1 MIELQCIK
9 IHDCVVLIKIID
21 FTYLIL
27 QERENNVIRG
37 FPETMKDKRKELHI
51 SISGLSKLTDI
62 SKSALYDYE
71 NGTREPSTMRFLT
84 ICSVLKI
91 NPNKFIK

>member
-1 MIELQCIK
+1 M
-9 IHDCVVLIKIID
+9 
-21 FTYLIL
+21 
-27 QERENNVIRG
+27 IRG
-37 FPETMKDKRKELHI
+37 FPETMKAKRRELHI
-51 SISGLSKLTDI
+51 SIKKLSLLTDI

-71 NGTREPSTMRFLT
+71 NGTREPSTLKILT

>member
-1 MIELQCIK
+1 M
-9 IHDCVVLIKIID
+9 
-21 FTYLIL
+21 
-27 QERENNVIRG
+27 IRG
-37 FPETMKDKRKELHI
+37 FPETMKAKRRELHI
-51 SISGLSKLTDI
+51 SIKKLSLLTDI

-71 NGTREPSTMRFLT
+71 NGTREPSTLKFLT

>member
-1 MIELQCIK
+1 MIR
-9 IHDCVVLIKIID
+9 D
-21 FTYLIL
+21 FP
-27 QERENNVIRG
+27 NA
-37 FPETMKDKRKELHI
+37 MKSKRKELNI
-51 SISGLSKLTDI
+51 SIKQLSLMTGI

-71 NGTREPSTMRFLT
+71 NGTREPSTLKFLT